1 MGERLTLIQLFAQLY
16 LSLNEIR
23 MRVVFTR
30 ARVSLA
36 LLSMRESERL
46 LVTLSQK
53 NRLVRRLLKITYGA
67 TF

>member
-23 MRVVFTR
+23 MKVVFTR

>member
-53 NRLVRRLLKITYGA
+53 NRLVRRLLKIIYGA